1 MKRLAVILPY
11 NEQHMENFTDH
22 FKTMVTEN
30 ENLYYK
36 LVFIKQKSNRPL
48 NKGKLFNIGYMLHKD
63 KFDYFCFHD
72 SDLIPVSDDCDY
84 SYEGGKPISLVAM
97 RGKIEF
103 GEQENIED
111 FDDYTLP
118 YDEYFG
124 GATLFSKE
132 HFQQVNGYSNNY
144 WGVGYEDYDLLLRC
158 VVKGLS
164 IITELESQVS
174 KTYGNFNGVNSY
186 LEIDCDNA
194 KIKNSTNKN
203 FTMSAWFCPDGEPP
217 YGAEVDN
224 NRCEYSIFTRPGYH
238 TGLSY
243 IHGGFLKCVVWI
255 RPLGSSEREPV
266 VIQTPLR
273 TGQWYHVGMVVDDRE
288 QTLTLYLDGKEIGKK
303 DYEGQLVE
311 YLNKPFYIGVGDPNL
326 SVWKNYYKGQI
337 AEVGLWSD
345 TLKDYE
351 MELIFDKGII
361 NNKGE
366 YTTSKLPVGTWDF
379 KSGYSD
385 ITFDMS
391 GNGNHAKFHNVE
403 FANKSLKNNTV
414 RYLPNRRNGAY
425 GYLSSE
431 EQYLNLDN
439 LTRTEHAEVVSNRNT
454 FNKKVRLNMSD
465 IDKDG
470 LSSTRFRI
478 VNRQNYQGK
487 HEIIEVVI

>member
-11 NEQHMENFTDH
+11 NEQHMENFTEH
-22 FKTMVTEN
+22 FRVMVPES
-30 ENLYYK
+30 EDLYYK
-36 LVFIKQKSNRPL
+36 LIFLKQKSNRPL

-303 DYEGQLVE
+303 DYEGQLGE

-403 FANKSLKNNTV
+403 FANKSLKNNTE
-414 RYLPNRRNGAY
+414 RYLPYRRNGAY

>member
-1 MKRLAVILPY
+1 MHVI
-11 NEQHMENFTDH
+11 
-22 FKTMVTEN
+22 
-30 ENLYYK
+30 K
-36 LVFIKQKSNRPL
+36 LCSNSVL
-48 NKGKLFNIGYMLHKD
+48 NANI
-63 KFDYFCFHD
+63 
-72 SDLIPVSDDCDY
+72 I
-84 SYEGGKPISLVAM
+84 
-97 RGKIEF
+97 
-103 GEQENIED
+103 
-111 FDDYTLP
+111 
-118 YDEYFG
+118 
-124 GATLFSKE
+124 
-132 HFQQVNGYSNNY
+132 
-144 WGVGYEDYDLLLRC
+144 
-158 VVKGLS
+158 
-164 IITELESQVS
+164 
-174 KTYGNFNGVNSY
+174 
-186 LEIDCDNA
+186 
-194 KIKNSTNKN
+194 NSTTKN
-203 FTMSAWFCPDGEPP
+203 FTMSSWFCPDGEPP

-403 FANKSLKNNTV
+403 FANKSLKNNTE
-414 RYLPNRRNGAY
+414 RYLPYRRNGAY

>member
-11 NEQHMENFTDH
+11 SEQHMENFTEH
-22 FKTMVTEN
+22 FRVMVPES
-30 ENLYYK
+30 EDLYYK
-36 LVFIKQKSNRPL
+36 LIFLKQKSNRPL

-224 NRCEYSIFTRPGYH
+224 NRCEYSIFMRPGFH

-243 IHGGFLKCVVWI
+243 IHGGYVKAVIWV
-255 RPLGSSEREPV
+255 RPPKSSERQSV
-266 VIQTPLR
+266 VIQKKLR

-403 FANKSLKNNTV
+403 FANKSLKNNTE
-414 RYLPNRRNGAY
+414 RYLPYRRNGAY

>member
-11 NEQHMENFTDH
+11 NEQHMENFTEH
-22 FKTMVTEN
+22 FRVMVPES
-30 ENLYYK
+30 EDLYYK
-36 LVFIKQKSNRPL
+36 LIFLKQKSNRPL

-72 SDLIPVSDDCDY
+72 SDLIPVSEECDY
-84 SYEGGKPISLVAM
+84 SCEDGKPISLVAM

-132 HFQQVNGYSNNY
+132 HFQEVNGYSNEY

-403 FANKSLKNNTV
+403 FANKSLKNNTE
-414 RYLPNRRNGAY
+414 RYLPYRRNGAY

>member
-11 NEQHMENFTDH
+11 NEQHMENFTEH
-22 FKTMVTEN
+22 FRVMVPES
-30 ENLYYK
+30 EDLYYK
-36 LVFIKQKSNRPL
+36 LIFLKQKSNRPL

-288 QTLTLYLDGKEIGKK
+288 QALTLYLDGKEIGKK

-403 FANKSLKNNTV
+403 FANKSLKNNTE
-414 RYLPNRRNGAY
+414 RYLPYRRNGAY

>member
-11 NEQHMENFTDH
+11 NEQHMENFTEH
-22 FKTMVTEN
+22 FRVMVPES
-30 ENLYYK
+30 EDLYYK
-36 LVFIKQKSNRPL
+36 LIFLKQKSNRPL

-403 FANKSLKNNTV
+403 FANKSLKNNTE
-414 RYLPNRRNGAY
+414 RYLPYRRNGAY

>member
-11 NEQHMENFTDH
+11 NEQHMENFTEH
-22 FKTMVTEN
+22 FRVMVPES
-30 ENLYYK
+30 EDLYYK
-36 LVFIKQKSNRPL
+36 LIFLKQNSNRPL

-273 TGQWYHVGMVVDDRE
+273 TGLWYHVGMVVDDRE

-361 NNKGE
+361 SNKGE

-403 FANKSLKNNTV
+403 FANKSLKNNTE
-414 RYLPNRRNGAY
+414 RYLPYRRNGAY

>member
-11 NEQHMENFTDH
+11 NEQHMENFTEH
-22 FKTMVTEN
+22 FRVMVPES
-30 ENLYYK
+30 EDLYYK
-36 LVFIKQKSNRPL
+36 LIFFKQKSNRPL

-132 HFQQVNGYSNNY
+132 HFQEVNGYSNEY
-144 WGVGYEDYDLLLRC
+144 WGVGYDDYDLLLRC

-403 FANKSLKNNTV
+403 FANKSLKNNTE
-414 RYLPNRRNGAY
+414 RYLPYRRNGAY

>member
-11 NEQHMENFTDH
+11 NEQHIENFTEH
-22 FKTMVTEN
+22 FKANVKEGTD
-30 ENLYYK
+30 LYYK
-36 LVFIKQKSNRPL
+36 LVFMKQKSNRPL

-174 KTYGNFNGVNSY
+174 KTYGNCNGVNSY

-391 GNGNHAKFHNVE
+391 GNGNHAKFHNIE
-403 FANKSLKNNTV
+403 FANKSLKSNAE
-414 RYLPNRRNGAY
+414 RYLPYRRNGAY

>member
-11 NEQHMENFTDH
+11 NEQHMENFTEH
-22 FKTMVTEN
+22 FRVMVPES
-30 ENLYYK
+30 EDLYYK
-36 LVFIKQKSNRPL
+36 LIFLKQKSNRPL

-194 KIKNSTNKN
+194 KKN
-203 FTMSAWFCPDGEPP
+203 
-217 YGAEVDN
+217 
-224 NRCEYSIFTRPGYH
+224 
-238 TGLSY
+238 
-243 IHGGFLKCVVWI
+243 
-255 RPLGSSEREPV
+255 
-266 VIQTPLR
+266 
-273 TGQWYHVGMVVDDRE
+273 
-288 QTLTLYLDGKEIGKK
+288 
-303 DYEGQLVE
+303 
-311 YLNKPFYIGVGDPNL
+311 LNK
-326 SVWKNYYKGQI
+326 
-337 AEVGLWSD
+337 
-345 TLKDYE
+345 T
-351 MELIFDKGII
+351 
-361 NNKGE
+361 
-366 YTTSKLPVGTWDF
+366 GTE
-379 KSGYSD
+379 G
-385 ITFDMS
+385 
-391 GNGNHAKFHNVE
+391 
-403 FANKSLKNNTV
+403 
-414 RYLPNRRNGAY
+414 
-425 GYLSSE
+425 
-431 EQYLNLDN
+431 
-439 LTRTEHAEVVSNRNT
+439 
-454 FNKKVRLNMSD
+454 
-465 IDKDG
+465 
-470 LSSTRFRI
+470 
-478 VNRQNYQGK
+478 
-487 HEIIEVVI
+487 

>member
-11 NEQHMENFTDH
+11 NEEHSENFTNH
-22 FKTMVTEN
+22 FKAIIKESSDF
-30 ENLYYK
+30 YYK
-36 LVFIKQKSNRPL
+36 LIFLKQKSNRPL

-403 FANKSLKNNTV
+403 FANKSLKNNTE
-414 RYLPNRRNGAY
+414 RYLPYRRNGAY